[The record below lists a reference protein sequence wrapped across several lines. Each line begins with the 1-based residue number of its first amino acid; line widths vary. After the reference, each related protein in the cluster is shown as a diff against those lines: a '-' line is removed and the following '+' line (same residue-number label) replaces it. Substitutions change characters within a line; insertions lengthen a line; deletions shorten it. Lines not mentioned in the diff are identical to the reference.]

1 MVICPT
7 NLDHIL
13 PMVCLER
20 QTALIATCWTENHRT
35 QLKAKILK
43 ALWAAFLNE
52 KSTHYQP
59 SLLLGGFLFAVG
71 FQWVCCGF
79 VGVVPTKIVWELG
92 DSCLEIWWVLSF

>member
-20 QTALIATCWTENHRT
+20 QTPLIATCWTENHRT

-59 SLLLGGFLFAVG
+59 SLLLGGFLFVMG
-71 FQWVCCGF
+71 F
-79 VGVVPTKIVWELG
+79 
-92 DSCLEIWWVLSF
+92 

>member
-20 QTALIATCWTENHRT
+20 QTPLIAACWTEDHRT
-35 QLKAKILK
+35 HLKAKILK
-43 ALWAAFLNE
+43 SLWAAFLNE

-59 SLLLGGFLFAVG
+59 SL
-71 FQWVCCGF
+71 
-79 VGVVPTKIVWELG
+79 
-92 DSCLEIWWVLSF
+92 